1 VGWVIALLVVA
12 AAVAAA
18 VVIVRTR
25 TSKPAGASSRGPADV
40 IAESDLASVE
50 PLRRLQVGDVVG
62 YEGAMLFVRGR
73 LDFDEEGYRWTEHF
87 LDDDTTRRWLTV
99 EEDEGFEVSLWRSI
113 AAGDVEQGG
122 AGDRD
127 VIVGGVAYRLQ
138 EKGSASFRA
147 SGATGTAPQGTAEYA
162 DYASADGKHLLGFE
176 KFGSTWEASLGEP
189 LQPWELTVYPG
200 SDGPAT
206 GTGPAGR

>member
-1 VGWVIALLVVA
+1 MGWVIALLVVA

-18 VVIVRTR
+18 VVIWRTR
-25 TSKPAGASSRGPADV
+25 TPKPSAARGPSDV

-50 PLRRLQVGDVVG
+50 PLRRLRVGDVVG

-73 LDFDEEGYRWTEHF
+73 LDFDEEGFTWTEHF

-99 EEDEGFEVSLWRSI
+99 EEDEGFQVSLWRSL
-113 AAGDVEQGG
+113 AAGDVEQGT

-127 VIVGGVAYRLQ
+127 VIVGGIAYRLQ
-138 EKGSASFRA
+138 EQGNASFRA
-147 SGATGTAPQGTAEYA
+147 SGSTGTAPQGTAGYA

-189 LQPWELTVYPG
+189 VQPWELTVYPG
-200 SDGPAT
+200 SDGPA
-206 GTGPAGR
+206 PAGR